1 MSYLDNI
8 EKILKDKKDK
18 KEQKKKVFKPTFKQS
33 FKQNENIKQDTFE
46 INPEVKTIN
55 DIPNT
60 NIMTSGKLIG
70 VRLRANKK
78 KMLED
83 LRDYINNLLESEKND

>member
-1 MSYLDNI
+1 MSFLEN
-8 EKILKDKKDK
+8 LKKQPI
-18 KEQKKKVFKPTFKQS
+18 KETFKQKNES
-33 FKQNENIKQDTFE
+33 FKQKNKSFKQDIFK

>member
-1 MSYLDNI
+1 MSFLENLKAQPK
-8 EKILKDKKDK
+8 EKISKQPKEIKKN
-18 KEQKKKVFKPTFKQS
+18 ES
-33 FKQNENIKQDTFE
+33 FKQDIFK

-83 LRDYINNLLESEKND
+83 LRSYIDNLLESEEK